1 MESIFRMA
9 MNERPEARKK
19 VSDEVAASA
28 WSWREQSIDDLLH
41 EKALCGFDRAF
52 EDPFGPDW
60 AAALHSLHR
69 WTRQ

>member
-1 MESIFRMA
+1 
-9 MNERPEARKK
+9 MNERPKARKK